1 MANQKLSK
9 QTRNGYFHC
18 VYLQSACLQPSVFIN
33 VIKHSFQETHEP
45 LNLTYLPDTPSPHCP
60 QPLAHSKLGEMWP
73 EESQTISCDVIQPAQ
88 LLHSNSANSFKHS
101 ILLLQLLKIPCNIII
116 LMGMQKD
123 NCFQRKVSPLFH
135 VHLASRNGTRAL
147 EQQKYASMCLQLSFI
162 YKDRP

>member
-1 MANQKLSK
+1 MCFSHDFMKNPLLISPPLMGQLISFYVSAPGRGKMANQKLSK

-88 LLHSNSANSFKHS
+88 LLHSNSANTVLSIQFYFYSF
-101 ILLLQLLKIPCNIII
+101 LKFPAI
-116 LMGMQKD
+116 
-123 NCFQRKVSPLFH
+123 
-135 VHLASRNGTRAL
+135 
-147 EQQKYASMCLQLSFI
+147 
-162 YKDRP
+162 